1 MVKRLAEVA
10 GVSER
15 VATPHAIKH
24 SRVQHLLEAA
34 EQSTDLGAQ
43 KVLLAA
49 AQVVGHQSAQTTIKH
64 YAAATAGERA
74 LLKRVTE
81 EALE

>member
-1 MVKRLAEVA
+1 MCSPACASA
-10 GVSER
+10 GPGDPPGEQRRNRSG
-15 VATPHAIKH
+15 
-24 SRVQHLLEAA
+24 LLCSSGG

-43 KVLLAA
+43 NVLLAA

-74 LLKRVTE
+74 LLERVTA